1 MANEN
6 VDLIAISVDEAARKL
21 SISRSLAWEMV
32 WAGRLKTVSLG
43 RRRLVPIQAL
53 RDLMEEADAQ
63 QCDNDES

>member
-6 VDLIAISVDEAARKL
+6 IELIAISVDEAARKL